1 MKFFFNIH
9 VLVFTLLVF
18 VLVVSCADVETETSG
33 YAALEI
39 SLDDVSHRKAAR
51 SKLAPSMTSSDAV
64 TILAVLMPA
73 VKCESSSANSGSEY
87 SRALVGITSQN
98 VKLVVPLDTQVKLCL
113 YFFRE
118 TLSLNELGAGTTAPE
133 GFGESGIFMIDS
145 ETTAKTVSVEFWTT
159 SYSTVTLK
167 ISSISSVG
175 ILTGSKGTVKLKSTS
190 GELMDNNS
198 FTITSADNGSKS
210 VEFTNVVYNSYS
222 YDVEIMG
229 FIPADQA
236 FLVSSETETLDVKLT
251 PNYVDIDW
259 LSFDNMSIAQV
270 GTSPYAQANG
280 TLVLNVPYDLK
291 DNVTQIISLMQV
303 MRIGGNTI
311 VDVTPPVDLSTWTKT
326 EGTDN
331 VTDNVTYTTLFST
344 ASYLPLIHGSNE
356 LQIVLTVN
364 DESKILTIGTI
375 GYDACIDSDTMCLT
389 LSWGDGLPATDDGQD
404 PDLHSYYFP
413 DWTYNEETTNSSFD
427 NTSRGPR
434 YWIYNNDANKKYT
447 VTGDTVQ
454 VNGASED
461 TDNETQVWAT
471 DGQKVGNGTY
481 LFYVED
487 VTDTDVQNFKLVLSG
502 PGLSDN
508 ITYGP
513 YDFKDDD
520 DNATTEAVN
529 PQAVFFIQVDNNSIV
544 RSDNISVGKNLD
556 NVSSTG
562 TFTANASTEVF
573 TDTAHG
579 HLDTQVIRVSGATS
593 LPTGLLD
600 NTDYY
605 VRDKTDD
612 TFKLALSSGGT
623 AVAISD
629 TGSGTL
635 TWTKTLMQ
643 WTGSLQNSVVIP
655 P

>member
-51 SKLAPSMTSSDAV
+51 SKLAPNFTHGSGHSMTSSDAK

-118 TLSLNELGAGTTAPE
+118 TLSLNESGAGTTAPE
-133 GFGESGIFMIDS
+133 GFGESGIFTIDS

-167 ISSISSVG
+167 LSSISSIG
-175 ILTGSKGTVKLKSTS
+175 FLTGSKGTVKLKSTS

-259 LSFDNMSIAQV
+259 LSFENMSIAQV
-270 GTSPYAQANG
+270 GTSPYATASG
-280 TLVLNVPYDLK
+280 TLVLNVPIDLK

-303 MRIGGNTI
+303 KRIGGNTI
-311 VDVTPPVDLSTWTKT
+311 VDVTPPVDLSIWTKT
-326 EGTDN
+326 EEGTE
-331 VTDNVTYTTLFST
+331 NVTYTTLFST

-364 DESKILTIGTI
+364 DESKILTMGTV
-375 GYDACIDSDTMCLT
+375 GYDACIDSNTMCLS
-389 LSWGDGLPATDDGQD
+389 LSWTDGLD

-413 DWTYNEETTNSSFD
+413 DWTYKEEENGSFD
-427 NTSRGPR
+427 NTARGQR
-434 YWIYNNDANKKYT
+434 YWVYSNAANKKYS
-447 VTGDTVQ
+447 VTGETIHFIDG
-454 VNGASED
+454 NSSS
-461 TDNETQVWAT
+461 DNETQVWAT
-471 DGQKVGNGTY
+471 DSQKVGNGTY

-487 VTDTDVQNFKLVLSG
+487 VSEIDVQNFKLVLSG

-513 YDFKDDD
+513 YDFKEDG
-520 DNATTEAVN
+520 DNSTTEAVN

-544 RSDNISVGKNLD
+544 RSDNISVGD
-556 NVSSTG
+556 N
-562 TFTANASTEVF
+562 
-573 TDTAHG
+573 
-579 HLDTQVIRVSGATS
+579 
-593 LPTGLLD
+593 
-600 NTDYY
+600 
-605 VRDKTDD
+605 
-612 TFKLALSSGGT
+612 LSS
-623 AVAISD
+623 
-629 TGSGTL
+629 
-635 TWTKTLMQ
+635 TLMQ
-643 WTGSLQNSVVIP
+643 WTGSLQNSVVE
-655 P
+655 

>member
-1 MKFFFNIH
+1 MKIFFNIH

-51 SKLAPSMTSSDAV
+51 SKLAPNFTHGSGHSMTSSDAK

-118 TLSLNELGAGTTAPE
+118 TLSLNESGAGTTAPE
-133 GFGESGIFMIDS
+133 GLGEPGIFTIDS

-175 ILTGSKGTVKLKSTS
+175 FFTGSKGTAKLKSTS

-222 YDVEIMG
+222 YSVEIMG

-259 LSFDNMSIAQV
+259 LSFDNMIIAQV
-270 GTSPYAQANG
+270 GTSPYAQARG

-303 MRIGGNTI
+303 KRIGGNTI
-311 VDVTPPVDLSTWTKT
+311 VDVTPPADLATWTKT
-326 EGTDN
+326 EEGPDS
-331 VTDNVTYTTLFST
+331 VTYTTEFLT

-364 DESKILTIGTI
+364 DETKILTMGTI
-375 GYDACIDSDTMCLT
+375 VYDACIDSNTMCLT
-389 LSWGDGLPATDDGQD
+389 LSWTDGLD

-413 DWTYNEETTNSSFD
+413 DWTYNEETINGFD
-427 NTSRGPR
+427 NTARGQR
-434 YWIYNNDANKKYT
+434 YWIYSNAAYKKYSA
-447 VTGDTVQ
+447 TGETIHFIDG
-454 VNGASED
+454 NSP
-461 TDNETQVWAT
+461 TDKETQVWAT
-471 DGQKVGNGTY
+471 DSQKVGNGTY

-487 VTDTDVQNFKLVLSG
+487 VSEIDVQNFKLVLSG
-502 PGLSDN
+502 PGLSN
-508 ITYGP
+508 NLTYGP
-513 YDFKDDD
+513 YDFKAGL
-520 DNATTEAVN
+520 NLPTALN

-544 RSDNISVGKNLD
+544 RSDNVSVGD
-556 NVSSTG
+556 N
-562 TFTANASTEVF
+562 
-573 TDTAHG
+573 
-579 HLDTQVIRVSGATS
+579 
-593 LPTGLLD
+593 
-600 NTDYY
+600 
-605 VRDKTDD
+605 
-612 TFKLALSSGGT
+612 LSS
-623 AVAISD
+623 
-629 TGSGTL
+629 
-635 TWTKTLMQ
+635 TLMQ
-643 WTGSLQNSVVIP
+643 WTGSLQNSVVD
-655 P
+655 

>member
-33 YAALEI
+33 YAAMEI
-39 SLDDVSHRKAAR
+39 SLDDVSNRKTGR
-51 SKLAPSMTSSDAV
+51 SKLAPNFTHGSGHSMTSSDAK

-87 SRALVGITSQN
+87 SRALVDITSQN

-133 GFGESGIFMIDS
+133 GFGESGIFTIDS
-145 ETTAKTVSVEFWTT
+145 ETTAKTISVEFWTT

-167 ISSISSVG
+167 LSSISSTG
-175 ILTGSKGTVKLKSTS
+175 FLTGSKGTVKLKSTS

-259 LSFDNMSIAQV
+259 LSFENMSIAQL
-270 GTSPYAQANG
+270 GTSPYATASG
-280 TLVLNVPYDLK
+280 TLVLNVPIDLK
-291 DNVTQIISLMQV
+291 DNVPQIISLMQV
-303 MRIGGNTI
+303 KRTGGSTI
-311 VDVTPPVDLSTWTKT
+311 VDVTPPADLATWTKSE
-326 EGTDN
+326 EGTDS
-331 VTDNVTYTTLFST
+331 VTYTTLFST

-364 DESKILTIGTI
+364 DESKILTMGTV
-375 GYDACIDSDTMCLT
+375 GYDACIDSNTMCLT
-389 LSWGDGLPATDDGQD
+389 LSWTDGLD

-413 DWTYNEETTNSSFD
+413 DWTYKEEENGSFD
-427 NTSRGPR
+427 NTARGQR
-434 YWIYNNDANKKYT
+434 YWVYSNAANEKYSA
-447 VTGDTVQ
+447 TGETIHFIDG
-454 VNGASED
+454 NSP
-461 TDNETQVWAT
+461 TDIETQVWAT
-471 DGQKVGNGTY
+471 DSQKVGNGTY

-487 VTDTDVQNFKLVLSG
+487 VSEKDVQNFKLVLTG
-502 PGLSDN
+502 PGITDN
-508 ITYGP
+508 IKTYGP
-513 YDFKDDD
+513 YDFKEDG
-520 DNATTEAVN
+520 DNSTTEAVN
-529 PQAVFFIQVDNNSIV
+529 PQAVFFIQVENNSIV

-556 NVSSTG
+556 NVSST
-562 TFTANASTEVF
+562 
-573 TDTAHG
+573 
-579 HLDTQVIRVSGATS
+579 
-593 LPTGLLD
+593 
-600 NTDYY
+600 
-605 VRDKTDD
+605 
-612 TFKLALSSGGT
+612 
-623 AVAISD
+623 
-629 TGSGTL
+629 
-635 TWTKTLMQ
+635 LMQ
-643 WTGSLQNSVVIP
+643 WTGSLQNSVVK
-655 P
+655 

>member
-33 YAALEI
+33 YAALKI
-39 SLDDVSHRKAAR
+39 NLDDVSYRKAAH
-51 SKLAPSMTSSDAV
+51 SKLAPNFTHGSEHSMTSSDAV

-87 SRALVGITSQN
+87 SRALVDITTQN
-98 VKLVVPLDTQVKLCL
+98 VKLLIPLDTQVKLCL
-113 YFFRE
+113 YFYRE

-133 GFGESGIFMIDS
+133 GFGESGIFSIDS
-145 ETTAKTVSVEFWTT
+145 ETIAKTVSVEFWTT

-167 ISSISSVG
+167 ISSISSIG
-175 ILTGSKGTVKLKSTS
+175 IFTGSKGTAKLNS
-190 GELMDNNS
+190 GSGVLTDNKS

-210 VEFTNVVYNSYS
+210 VEFTNVVYDSYS

-259 LSFDNMSIAQV
+259 LSFDNMSISQV
-270 GTSPYAQANG
+270 GTSPYATASG

-303 MRIGGNTI
+303 KRISGNTI
-311 VDVTPPVDLSTWTKT
+311 VDVTPPVDLSIWTKT
-326 EGTDN
+326 AES
-331 VTDNVTYTTLFST
+331 TDNVTYTTEFLT

-364 DESKILTIGTI
+364 DESKILTIGKI
-375 GYDACIDSDTMCLT
+375 GYDACIDSDTMCLS
-389 LSWGDGLPATDDGQD
+389 LSWTDGLDL
-404 PDLHSYYFP
+404 DLHSYYFP
-413 DWTYNEETTNSSFD
+413 EWTYNEETTNGSFD

-434 YWIYNNDANKKYT
+434 YWVYSNAANKKYT
-447 VTGDTVQ
+447 VTGDTIQ
-454 VNGASED
+454 FIDGTSPS
-461 TDNETQVWAT
+461 DNETQIWAT
-471 DGQKVGNGTY
+471 HGQKVGNGTY

-487 VTDTDVQNFKLVLSG
+487 VTDPDVQNFQLVLSG

-513 YDFKDDD
+513 YDFKPGL
-520 DNATTEAVN
+520 DNSTALN
-529 PQAVFFIQVDNNSIV
+529 PQAVFFIQVENNSIV
-544 RSDNISVGKNLD
+544 RSDNVSVGD
-556 NVSSTG
+556 N
-562 TFTANASTEVF
+562 
-573 TDTAHG
+573 
-579 HLDTQVIRVSGATS
+579 
-593 LPTGLLD
+593 
-600 NTDYY
+600 
-605 VRDKTDD
+605 
-612 TFKLALSSGGT
+612 LSS
-623 AVAISD
+623 
-629 TGSGTL
+629 
-635 TWTKTLMQ
+635 TLMQ
-643 WTGSLQNSVVIP
+643 WTGDLQNSSVFGK
-655 P
+655 

>member
-1 MKFFFNIH
+1 MKFFLNIH

-73 VKCESSSANSGSEY
+73 VQCESSSANSSSEY
-87 SRALVGITSQN
+87 SRGLVAITAQN
-98 VKLVVPLDTQVKLCL
+98 VKLVVPIDTQVKLCL

-118 TLSLNELGAGTTAPE
+118 TLSLNELSAGTTAPE
-133 GFGESGIFMIDS
+133 GFGESGIFTIDS

-167 ISSISSVG
+167 LSSISSVG
-175 ILTGSKGTVKLKSTS
+175 FFTGTKGTAKLKSTS

-198 FTITSADNGSKS
+198 FTITSADNSSKS
-210 VEFTNVVYNSYS
+210 VEFANVVYNSYS
-222 YDVEIMG
+222 YDIEIMG

-259 LSFDNMSIAQV
+259 LSFDNMSITQV
-270 GTSPYAQANG
+270 GTSPYAQARG
-280 TLVLNVPYDLK
+280 TLVLNVPNDLK

-303 MRIGGNTI
+303 KRINGNTI
-311 VDVTPPVDLSTWTKT
+311 VDVTPPVPLSNWTKT
-326 EGTDN
+326 AEG
-331 VTDNVTYTTLFST
+331 TDNVTYTTEFLT
-344 ASYLPLIHGSNE
+344 ASYLPLMHGSNE

-364 DESKILTIGTI
+364 DESKILTLGIV

-389 LSWGDGLPATDDGQD
+389 LSWGDGLSGTDDGLD

-434 YWIYNNDANKKYT
+434 YWIYNNEGNKNYS
-447 VTGDTVQ
+447 VTGDTIQ
-454 VNGASED
+454 ANGATVDS
-461 TDNETQVWAT
+461 DNETQVWAT
-471 DGQKVGNGTY
+471 HGQKVGNGTY

-487 VTDTDVQNFKLVLSG
+487 VTDPDVQNFKLVLSG

-513 YDFKDDD
+513 YDFKDDH

-529 PQAVFFIQVDNNSIV
+529 PQAVFFIQVENNSIV

-556 NVSSTG
+556 NVSST
-562 TFTANASTEVF
+562 
-573 TDTAHG
+573 
-579 HLDTQVIRVSGATS
+579 
-593 LPTGLLD
+593 
-600 NTDYY
+600 
-605 VRDKTDD
+605 
-612 TFKLALSSGGT
+612 
-623 AVAISD
+623 
-629 TGSGTL
+629 
-635 TWTKTLMQ
+635 LMQ

>member
-33 YAALEI
+33 YAALDI
-39 SLDDVSHRKAAR
+39 NLDDVSHRKAAR
-51 SKLAPSMTSSDAV
+51 SKLAPNCTHGSRHSMTRSDAK

-133 GFGESGIFMIDS
+133 GFGESGIFSINS
-145 ETTAKTVSVEFWTT
+145 ETTAKTISVEFWTT

-167 ISSISSVG
+167 ISSISSIG
-175 ILTGSKGTVKLKSTS
+175 FFTGSKGTAKLKSTS

-210 VEFTNVVYNSYS
+210 VEFTNVVYNTYS
-222 YDVEIMG
+222 YDIEIMG
-229 FIPADQA
+229 FIPLDQA
-236 FLVSSETETLDVKLT
+236 FLVSRETETLDVKLT

-259 LSFDNMSIAQV
+259 LSFDNMSITQV
-270 GTSPYAQANG
+270 DTSPYAQASG
-280 TLVLNVPYDLK
+280 TLVLNVPNELK

-303 MRIGGNTI
+303 MRIGGNTT
-311 VDVTPPVDLSTWTKT
+311 VDVTPQADLSSWTKT
-326 EGTDN
+326 EG
-331 VTDNVTYTTLFST
+331 TDNVTYTTLFST

-364 DESKILTIGTI
+364 DESKIQTMGTI
-375 GYDACIDSDTMCLT
+375 GYDACIDSDTMCLS
-389 LSWGDGLPATDDGQD
+389 LSWTDGLD

-434 YWIYNNDANKKYT
+434 YWIYSNEANKKYS
-447 VTGDTVQ
+447 VTGNTIQPIDG
-454 VNGASED
+454 NSSS
-461 TDNETQVWAT
+461 DNETQIWAT
-471 DGQKVGNGTY
+471 HGQKVGNGTY

-487 VTDTDVQNFKLVLSG
+487 VSEKDVQNFKLVLTG
-502 PGLSDN
+502 PGITDK

-513 YDFKDDD
+513 YDFKDDND
-520 DNATTEAVN
+520 ISTTEAVN
-529 PQAVFFIQVDNNSIV
+529 PQAAFFIQVENNSIV
-544 RSDNISVGKNLD
+544 RSDIISVGKNLD
-556 NVSSTG
+556 NVSS
-562 TFTANASTEVF
+562 
-573 TDTAHG
+573 
-579 HLDTQVIRVSGATS
+579 
-593 LPTGLLD
+593 
-600 NTDYY
+600 
-605 VRDKTDD
+605 
-612 TFKLALSSGGT
+612 
-623 AVAISD
+623 
-629 TGSGTL
+629 
-635 TWTKTLMQ
+635 TLMQ
-643 WTGSLQNSVVIP
+643 WTGSLQNSVVE
-655 P
+655 

>member
-9 VLVFTLLVF
+9 VLVLTLLVF

-51 SKLAPSMTSSDAV
+51 SKLAPNFTHGSGHSMTSSDAK

-133 GFGESGIFMIDS
+133 GFGESGIFTIDS
-145 ETTAKTVSVEFWTT
+145 ETTAKTISVEFWTT

-167 ISSISSVG
+167 LSSISSTG
-175 ILTGSKGTVKLKSTS
+175 FNTGSKGTAKLKSTS

-259 LSFDNMSIAQV
+259 LSFENMSIAQV
-270 GTSPYAQANG
+270 ETSPYATASG
-280 TLVLNVPYDLK
+280 TLVLNVPNDLK

-303 MRIGGNTI
+303 KRIGGSTI
-311 VDVTPPVDLSTWTKT
+311 VDVTPPADLATWTKT
-326 EGTDN
+326 EEGTDS
-331 VTDNVTYTTLFST
+331 VTYTTEFST

-364 DESKILTIGTI
+364 DESKILTMGTVD
-375 GYDACIDSDTMCLT
+375 YDACIDSNTMCLT
-389 LSWGDGLPATDDGQD
+389 LSWTDGLD

-413 DWTYNEETTNSSFD
+413 DWTYNEETTNGSFD
-427 NTSRGPR
+427 NTSRGQR
-434 YWIYNNDANKKYT
+434 YWIYSNAAYKKYSA
-447 VTGDTVQ
+447 TGETIHFIDG
-454 VNGASED
+454 NSSS
-461 TDNETQVWAT
+461 DNETQVWAT
-471 DGQKVGNGTY
+471 DSQKVGNGTY

-487 VTDTDVQNFKLVLSG
+487 VSETDVQNFKLVLSG

-513 YDFKDDD
+513 YDFKEDG
-520 DNATTEAVN
+520 DNSTTEAVN
-529 PQAVFFIQVDNNSIV
+529 PQAVFFIQVENNSIV

-556 NVSSTG
+556 NVSST
-562 TFTANASTEVF
+562 
-573 TDTAHG
+573 
-579 HLDTQVIRVSGATS
+579 
-593 LPTGLLD
+593 
-600 NTDYY
+600 
-605 VRDKTDD
+605 
-612 TFKLALSSGGT
+612 
-623 AVAISD
+623 
-629 TGSGTL
+629 
-635 TWTKTLMQ
+635 LMQ
-643 WTGSLQNSVVIP
+643 WTGSLQNSVVE
-655 P
+655 

>member
-1 MKFFFNIH
+1 MKFFFNLH

-39 SLDDVSHRKAAR
+39 SLDDVSHRKVGR
-51 SKLAPSMTSSDAV
+51 SKLAQSMTSSDAK

-118 TLSLNELGAGTTAPE
+118 TLSLNESGAGTTAPE
-133 GFGESGIFMIDS
+133 GFGESGIFTIDS
-145 ETTAKTVSVEFWTT
+145 ETTDKTISVEFWTT

-167 ISSISSVG
+167 ISSISSIG
-175 ILTGSKGTVKLKSTS
+175 FFTGSKGTAKLKSTS

-259 LSFDNMSIAQV
+259 LSFENMSIAQV
-270 GTSPYAQANG
+270 ETSPYATASG
-280 TLVLNVPYDLK
+280 TLVLNVPNELK

-303 MRIGGNTI
+303 KRIGGSTI
-311 VDVTPPVDLSTWTKT
+311 VDVTPPVALSAWTKT
-326 EGTDN
+326 EEGTE
-331 VTDNVTYTTLFST
+331 NVTYTTLFST
-344 ASYLPLIHGSNE
+344 ASNLPLIHGSNE

-364 DESKILTIGTI
+364 DETKILTMGTVD
-375 GYDACIDSDTMCLT
+375 YDACIDSNTMCLT
-389 LSWGDGLPATDDGQD
+389 LSWTDGLD

-413 DWTYNEETTNSSFD
+413 DWTYNEETINGSFD
-427 NTSRGPR
+427 NTARGQR
-434 YWIYNNDANKKYT
+434 YWIYSNAAYKKYSA
-447 VTGDTVQ
+447 TGETIHFIDG
-454 VNGASED
+454 NSP
-461 TDNETQVWAT
+461 TDKETQVWAT

-487 VTDTDVQNFKLVLSG
+487 VSETDVQNFKLVLSG

-513 YDFKDDD
+513 YDFKVDL
-520 DNATTEAVN
+520 DNSTTEAVN

-544 RSDNISVGKNLD
+544 RSDNVSVGD
-556 NVSSTG
+556 N
-562 TFTANASTEVF
+562 
-573 TDTAHG
+573 
-579 HLDTQVIRVSGATS
+579 
-593 LPTGLLD
+593 
-600 NTDYY
+600 
-605 VRDKTDD
+605 
-612 TFKLALSSGGT
+612 LSS
-623 AVAISD
+623 
-629 TGSGTL
+629 
-635 TWTKTLMQ
+635 TLMQ
-643 WTGSLQNSVVIP
+643 WTGSLQNSVVK
-655 P
+655 

>member
-1 MKFFFNIH
+1 MKLYININIL
-9 VLVFTLLVF
+9 VLTLLVF

-87 SRALVGITSQN
+87 SRGLVAITAQT

-133 GFGESGIFMIDS
+133 GFGESGIFTIDS

-159 SYSTVTLK
+159 SYSTVTLEL
-167 ISSISSVG
+167 SSISSVG
-175 ILTGSKGTVKLKSTS
+175 FFTGSKGTAKLKSTS

-210 VEFTNVVYNSYS
+210 VEFANVVYNSYS
-222 YDVEIMG
+222 YDIEIMG

-259 LSFDNMSIAQV
+259 LSFDNMSITQV
-270 GTSPYAQANG
+270 GTSPYAQARG
-280 TLVLNVPYDLK
+280 TLVLNVPNDLK

-303 MRIGGNTI
+303 KRIGGSTI
-311 VDVTPPVDLSTWTKT
+311 VDVTPPVDLSNWTKT
-326 EGTDN
+326 EG
-331 VTDNVTYTTLFST
+331 TDNVTYTTLFST

-364 DESKILTIGTI
+364 DESKILTMGTV
-375 GYDACIDSDTMCLT
+375 GYDACIDTNTMCLT
-389 LSWGDGLPATDDGQD
+389 LSWGDGLPGTDDGHD

-413 DWTYNEETTNSSFD
+413 DWTYNEETIRRACVAPEVCFD
-427 NTSRGPR
+427 NTARGQR
-434 YWIYNNDANKKYT
+434 YWIYSNAANKKYSA
-447 VTGDTVQ
+447 TGETIHFIDG
-454 VNGASED
+454 NSSSD
-461 TDNETQVWAT
+461 IETQVWAT
-471 DGQKVGNGTY
+471 DSQKVGNGTY

-487 VTDTDVQNFKLVLSG
+487 VSETDVQNFELVLTG
-502 PGLSDN
+502 PGITDN
-508 ITYGP
+508 LTYGP
-513 YDFKDDD
+513 YDFKDDH
-520 DNATTEAVN
+520 DNSTTEAVN
-529 PQAVFFIQVDNNSIV
+529 PQAVFFIQVENNSIV

-556 NVSSTG
+556 NVSST
-562 TFTANASTEVF
+562 
-573 TDTAHG
+573 
-579 HLDTQVIRVSGATS
+579 
-593 LPTGLLD
+593 
-600 NTDYY
+600 
-605 VRDKTDD
+605 
-612 TFKLALSSGGT
+612 
-623 AVAISD
+623 
-629 TGSGTL
+629 
-635 TWTKTLMQ
+635 LMQ